1 MNWLPYIL
9 IVIGVVLSTIGGFWL
24 SHISTREVKHE
35 LQTVKT
41 ELTIKN
47 DKIQELNNFILSS
60 ITGGDSFC
68 YLEIG
73 SIAQTNDHGLLVL
86 VQQGKF
92 PLYDLN
98 IRIVDLDKFDKIKE
112 NLSFEKLASIETRL
126 NLGTLSPSIAQMLGP
141 ISFPG
146 KTNLRFNIFAIARNG
161 GTTQVLRMKL
171 IDNKW
176 VRANKVTRSFFKEN
190 SFTDE
195 VVYEKIDKEYPRD
208 LKGNVL
214 WD

>member
-9 IVIGVVLSTIGGFWL
+9 IVIGGILSAIGGIWL

-41 ELTIKN
+41 ELTTKN

-68 YLEIG
+68 YVDIG
-73 SIAQTNDHGLLVL
+73 SISQTNDHGFLVV
-86 VQQGKF
+86 VQQGKY

-98 IRIVDLDKFDKIKE
+98 IRIVDLDKFDKIKD
-112 NLSFEKLASIETRL
+112 NLSLEKWASAETRL
-126 NLGTLSPSIAQMLGP
+126 NLGTLSPGIAQLVGP

-161 GTTQVLRMKL
+161 GTTQVLRMRL
-171 IDNKW
+171 INNKW
-176 VRANKVTRSFFKEN
+176 ARATKVTKSDTNAVIYEN
-190 SFTDE
+190 T
-195 VVYEKIDKEYPRD
+195 DKEFPKD
-208 LKGNVL
+208 PKGNVL

>member
-24 SHISTREVKHE
+24 SHISSREVKHE

-68 YLEIG
+68 YVEIG

-86 VQQGKF
+86 IHQGKY

-98 IRIVDLDKFDKIKE
+98 IRIVDLDKFDEIKDK
-112 NLSFEKLASIETRL
+112 LSFEKLASMETRL
-126 NLGTLSPSIAQMLGP
+126 NLGNLSPGFAQMLGP

-146 KTNLRFNIFAIARNG
+146 KTNLRFNIFATARNG
-161 GTTQVLRMKL
+161 ETAQVLRIRL

-176 VRANKVTRSFFKEN
+176 VRANKVTK
-190 SFTDE
+190 SFTNE
-195 VVYEKIDKEYPRD
+195 VIYEKIDKEYPRD
-208 LKGNVL
+208 PEGNVL